1 MKTTFK
7 NLLFFSLFA
16 GGTLF
21 AQSENESA
29 AAKEF
34 DKKFK
39 KYTENNETENAKT
52 SLKLAKDWID
62 LASEN
67 PETKDNAKTQ
77 YYKAFIYLE
86 LANQEKSKEYQDIAY
101 KYLALAFNNP
111 VDKYKE
117 KIQQYIDQKS
127 NTVFNNGVNAFNEK
141 KYDAA
146 PFLFLESIE
155 IKQVLGQNM
164 PDALKY
170 ALQAF
175 KKALSDFRVEKKSEE
190 SQKLIE
196 QMLTKLPTN
205 RDVLIIVLG
214 DQLEIKNLET
224 YEKYTETFVKT
235 YPTDTINKTLYYNLA
250 TVQLEKL
257 EFEKA
262 ETNYKK
268 ALKLHGM
275 YVDAIYQLAVTYI
288 TWSTTKSKE
297 ADKLQSKDPKYKA
310 LYEESNKLLAKGA
323 SALEKYVSVETTD
336 RAALITL
343 SNAHSNLGNTQK
355 ALDYKA
361 KADAIK

>member
-34 DKKFK
+34 DKKYK
-39 KYTENNETENAKT
+39 KYTENNEAENAKN
-52 SLKLAKDWID
+52 SLKTAKDLID

-67 PETKDNAKTQ
+67 PETKDNVKTQ
-77 YYKAFIYLE
+77 YYKALIYLE
-86 LANQEKSKEYQDIAY
+86 LANQEKSKEYQSIAN
-101 KYLALAFNNP
+101 KYLALAFNNQ

-117 KIQQYIDQKS
+117 KIQQFIDQKS
-127 NTVFNNGVNAFNEK
+127 NTIFNNGVNAFNEK
-141 KYDAA
+141 KYDVA

-155 IKQVLGQNM
+155 TKQVLGQNM

-170 ALQAF
+170 ALQSF
-175 KKALSDFRVEKKSEE
+175 KKALSDNRVEKKVAE
-190 SQKLIE
+190 SQKLID
-196 QMLTKLPTN
+196 QMFAKLPSN
-205 RDVLIIVLG
+205 RDLFLIVLE
-214 DQLEIKNLET
+214 DQLEVKNLDN
-224 YEKYTETFVKT
+224 YEKYTEQFVKT
-235 YPTDTINKTLYYNLA
+235 YPTDTVNKTFYYNLA
-250 TVQLEKL
+250 TCQLQKM

-275 YVDAIYQLAVTYI
+275 YIDAIYQLAVTYI

-297 ADKLQSKDPKYKA
+297 ADKLQPKDPKYKA

-355 ALDYKA
+355 AIDYKA